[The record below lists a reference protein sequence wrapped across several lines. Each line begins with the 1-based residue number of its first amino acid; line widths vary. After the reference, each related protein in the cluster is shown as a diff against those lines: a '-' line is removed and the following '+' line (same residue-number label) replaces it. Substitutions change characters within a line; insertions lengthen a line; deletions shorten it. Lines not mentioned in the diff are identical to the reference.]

1 MTVQPTKLVAE
12 HAGIRL
18 VVVGHPQAGWG
29 AIITEVRS
37 PQLIQGVELEAL
49 THFPDDR
56 GSFAELFRF
65 GEPGITRDYNSG
77 SGSQVQVS
85 YTLAYPGA
93 IKAIH
98 YHFDQTD
105 LWAPLS
111 GMFQVFLCD
120 LRESSP
126 SCGQVN
132 TLFVGTHR
140 PWKLRIPPGVGHG
153 FKVAGTEAGVLVYA
167 TNRFYN
173 PQDEGRMAYDDPDV
187 NYDWVTRPK

>member
-1 MTVQPTKLVAE
+1 MTVQATKLVAE
-12 HAGIRL
+12 RAGIRL

-29 AIITEVRS
+29 ATITDLRS

-49 THFPDDR
+49 TQFPDDR

-65 GEPGITRDYNSG
+65 GEPGIARDYESG
-77 SGSQVQVS
+77 SGSEIQVS
-85 YTLAYPGA
+85 YTFAYPGT

-120 LRESSP
+120 LRESS
-126 SCGQVN
+126 STCGQVN

-140 PWKLRIPPGVGHG
+140 LWKLRIPPGVAHG
-153 FKVAGTEAGVLVYA
+153 FKIVGTEAGVLVYA

-173 PQDEGRMAYDDPDV
+173 PQDEGRMAYDDPDM